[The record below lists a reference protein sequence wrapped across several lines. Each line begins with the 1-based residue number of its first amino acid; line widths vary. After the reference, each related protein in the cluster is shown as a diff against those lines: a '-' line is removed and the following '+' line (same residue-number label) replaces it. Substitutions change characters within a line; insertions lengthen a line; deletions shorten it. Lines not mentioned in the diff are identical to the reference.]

1 MGGEMDGKVSMLSK
15 KAKFLV
21 KLEMLQKKQPSPGW
35 KTSGINYRVL
45 IGKYLKHG
53 PARLFFK
60 ALADKVL
67 LEKGKQTKGSK
78 NPNKDSPFHLPS
90 MLPGERSMNQL
101 SYGKVTS
108 HVVLEDEMKMK

>member
-1 MGGEMDGKVSMLSK
+1 MHKICRYVQDWKKCYGNLSWMDGKVSMLSK

-21 KLEMLQKKQPSPGW
+21 KLEMFQKKQPSPGW

-90 MLPGERSMNQL
+90 TLPGE
-101 SYGKVTS
+101 GK
-108 HVVLEDEMKMK
+108 DQ

>member
-1 MGGEMDGKVSMLSK
+1 MD
-15 KAKFLV
+15 
-21 KLEMLQKKQPSPGW
+21 QPGC
-35 KTSGINYRVL
+35 
-45 IGKYLKHG
+45 
-53 PARLFFK
+53 FFK

-78 NPNKDSPFHLPS
+78 NPDKGSPFHLPS